1 MSTLFCI
8 TGYKTGGKSKFFSET
23 ARPSLL
29 LIVIR
34 FVLPKEL
41 NVFGLL
47 HLLHILLLAVNQ
59 LRLIFRR
66 DSICLPKKYAM
77 KKFAIFL
84 SLANP
89 EIAFRIYLLWLLERY
104 SLCILT
110 MTSEI
115 CSFIVQKKEE
125 KKDSVLGKDIF
136 YED

>member
-34 FVLPKEL
+34 FVLPKES

-47 HLLHILLLAVNQ
+47 HLLHILLLAVNR

-66 DSICLPKKYAM
+66 DSIRLPKKYAM
-77 KKFAIFL
+77 KKYAIFM
-84 SLANP
+84 SLVNP
-89 EIAFRIYLLWLLERY
+89 EIAFRIYLLWLLEGDY
-104 SLCILT
+104 LCFLT
-110 MTSEI
+110 MASDN
-115 CSFIVQKKEE
+115 CSFIV
-125 KKDSVLGKDIF
+125 STINDINKLTWTTLI
-136 YED
+136 E